1 MRLVI
6 MLLKRQNITVTELKN
21 KIPEVSALIYINRYN
36 TYIQNLIHVNQ
47 YNTYKQQ
54 SVAKTMGKTA
64 IWTILCFYPL
74 PTLNNVEKQ
83 WAKVAS
89 SYVMGSQHCV
99 GGEGEFYILF
109 FQIPIIFC
117 HRQWNLQKEKKNKV
131 LYMLFQKT

>member
-54 SVAKTMGKTA
+54 SVAKTMGKTS
-64 IWTILCFYPL
+64 I
-74 PTLNNVEKQ
+74 
-83 WAKVAS
+83 
-89 SYVMGSQHCV
+89 
-99 GGEGEFYILF
+99 
-109 FQIPIIFC
+109 
-117 HRQWNLQKEKKNKV
+117 
-131 LYMLFQKT
+131 